1 MALVELEDVSY
12 SYPGGTLAVDRV
24 SLAVAAGESVAV
36 IGQNGA
42 GKTTT
47 VKLMNGLLRPTSGTV
62 RVDGVDTRTRTAAQ
76 VARRVGYVFQNPD
89 DQIFNSS
96 VRREIAYGLRRLR
109 LEPAEAR
116 RRLGEAAD
124 LAGLAGLLD
133 ENPHDLPLSVRKF
146 VTIASVLAVDPDAV
160 VLDEPTAGQ
169 DRAGLE
175 RIAAIAAHLSARGRA
190 VVTITH
196 DMEFVARHF
205 TRVVVMAQ
213 RRVVRDG
220 AAATIFGDAAA
231 MTAARLAQRRVPSA
245 VASVTVTSAGS
256 GAGVGVPDSV
266 VASPEDA
273 DRGSLDGHGG
283 R

>member
-12 SYPGGTLAVDRV
+12 RYPGGTLAVEGV
-24 SLAVAAGESVAV
+24 TLAVDAGEPVAV

-89 DQIFNSS
+89 DQIFNNS
-96 VRREIAYGLRRLR
+96 VRREIGYGLRRLR
-109 LEPAEAR
+109 LDAAESE
-116 RRLGEAAD
+116 RRLGEAAE
-124 LAGLAGLLD
+124 LTGLGGLLE

-175 RIAAIAAHLSARGRA
+175 RIAEIVAHLAGRGRA

-196 DMEFVARHF
+196 DMEFVARNF
-205 TRVVVMAQ
+205 ARVVVMAQ

-220 AAATIFGDAAA
+220 AAAEIFEDTAA
-231 MTAARLAQRRVPSA
+231 MSAARLAQPA
-245 VASVTVTSAGS
+245 VVELAGRL
-256 GAGVGVPDSV
+256 GLHGVGLSV
-266 VASPEDA
+266 AALADA
-273 DRGSLDGHGG
+273 LRA
-283 R
+283 RA

>member
-12 SYPGGTLAVDRV
+12 SYPGGTLAVEGV
-24 SLAVAAGESVAV
+24 SLAVDAGESVAV

-89 DQIFNSS
+89 DQIFNNS
-96 VRREIAYGLRRLR
+96 VRREVGYGLRRLR
-109 LEPAEAR
+109 LDAGEAE
-116 RRLGEAAD
+116 RRLGEAAE
-124 LAGLAGLLD
+124 LTGLGGLLD

-175 RIAAIAAHLSARGRA
+175 RIAAIAAHLAARGRA

-205 TRVVVMAQ
+205 SRVVVMAQ

-220 AAATIFGDAAA
+220 AAAEIFEDAAA
-231 MTAARLAQRRVPSA
+231 MTAARLAQPAVVELARRL
-245 VASVTVTSAGS
+245 GLH
-256 GAGVGVPDSV
+256 GVGLSV
-266 VASPEDA
+266 DA
-273 DRGSLDGHGG
+273 LAEALRA
-283 R
+283 RP